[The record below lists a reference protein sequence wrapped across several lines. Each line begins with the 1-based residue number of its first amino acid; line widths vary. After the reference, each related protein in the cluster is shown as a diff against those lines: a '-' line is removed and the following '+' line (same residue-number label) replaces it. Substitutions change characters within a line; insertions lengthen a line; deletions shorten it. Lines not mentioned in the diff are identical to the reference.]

1 MHVTVISLIPGGTVI
16 FRVFCEVPLSWVT
29 FILVTVIV
37 GSVLSSNSVSEFSLN
52 GEMQMK
58 VTASPTVAF
67 FDSGGTVIKVEP
79 SKPLFGYSE
88 IETNVLTYCNNLPA
102 QYRLT
107 TNKIC

>member
-1 MHVTVISLIPGGTVI
+1 
-16 FRVFCEVPLSWVT
+16 
-29 FILVTVIV
+29 
-37 GSVLSSNSVSEFSLN
+37 
-52 GEMQMK
+52 MQMK

-107 TNKIC
+107 TNKICWYEQKQKHLFFSVHREIITCIKQIQYKIN